1 MSLAP
6 LPTDKLDLVR
16 SSLTALLPNQEAA
29 AERFYARL
37 FELDPSTR
45 KLFTH
50 DMVEQGKKFM
60 DTLAHMVHGLY
71 RLERVRPEMEQ
82 LGRDHVEYGAKPEH
96 YPVVRDALMWA
107 LAETLGSTFTP
118 DVQQAWEDA
127 YELIAAVVLEAAEA
141 SS

>member
-6 LPTDKLDLVR
+6 LSTDKLDLVR

-45 KLFTH
+45 QLFTH
-50 DMVEQGKKFM
+50 DMLEQGKKFM

-71 RLERVRPEMEQ
+71 RLERVRPAMER
-82 LGRDHVEYGAKPEH
+82 LGRDHVEYGAKTEH

-107 LAETLGSTFTP
+107 LAETLGPTFTS
-118 DVQQAWEDA
+118 DVQQAWEEA
-127 YELIAAVVLEAAEA
+127 YDLIAAVMLEAAGG
-141 SS
+141 